1 MNKRIKKKYKSNM
14 YTSFTKEDKI
24 FIKEFNM
31 LYPICKNL
39 NIDRLTIKRLYKYC
53 NRYCYINKNSFEINL
68 RLLLAY
74 YYYNKSLKNINDKYI
89 FKVFKILGVQFNTI
103 NNKINI
109 SWNERY
115 LGDYSFISVAWQEHP
130 SL

>member
-1 MNKRIKKKYKSNM
+1 MNKRIKKKHEINIYN
-14 YTSFTKEDKI
+14 SFKKDDII
-24 FIKEFNM
+24 FIKEFNI

-39 NIDRLTIKRLYKYC
+39 KIGRLTIKRLYKYC

-74 YYYNKSLKNINDKYI
+74 YYYNKSFKNINDKYI

-115 LGDYSFISVAWQEHP
+115 LGDYSFVRSDMTLRLDI
-130 SL
+130 